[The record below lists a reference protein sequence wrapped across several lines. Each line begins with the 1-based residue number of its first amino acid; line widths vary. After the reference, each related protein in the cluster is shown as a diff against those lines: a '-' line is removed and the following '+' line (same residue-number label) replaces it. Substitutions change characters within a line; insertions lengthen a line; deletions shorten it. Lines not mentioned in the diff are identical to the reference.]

1 MYKEFQE
8 EAYSIALHP
17 TGLYILVGFSDKL
30 RLMTLLIDDIR
41 TFKEFT
47 VRSCR
52 EVRLHIAQVCYYLF
66 IFLHCIA
73 LTKSHL
79 LHAYTCCGLTVVANF
94 PYICP
99 QCVFSHGGHLFA
111 AVNGNV
117 INIYSTTTFEDV
129 LNLKGHNEKVCV
141 LKFKGK
147 VDPELTLSSLFRCY
161 VYVFCGIRYL

>member
-1 MYKEFQE
+1 MTSGLSRSSLYAVAVRCVSALLKFAIICLFMY
-8 EAYSIALHP
+8 
-17 TGLYILVGFSDKL
+17 T
-30 RLMTLLIDDIR
+30 TL
-41 TFKEFT
+41 
-47 VRSCR
+47 
-52 EVRLHIAQVCYYLF
+52 
-66 IFLHCIA
+66 FLHCIA

-94 PYICP
+94 PCICP
-99 QCVFSHGGHLFA
+99 QCAFSHGGHLFA

-147 VDPELTLSSLFRCY
+147 VHPELKTLSSLFQCY